1 MSQNSILPA
10 HRELMGKQR
19 KLKREK
25 LNKKKKKKKKI
36 RKIKINKNDIK
47 N

>member
-10 HRELMGKQR
+10 HRELKGKQR
-19 KLKREK
+19 KQKREK
-25 LNKKKKKKKKI
+25 LNKKKKKKI

>member
-1 MSQNSILPA
+1 MNQNSILPA
-10 HRELMGKQR
+10 HRELKGKQR
-19 KLKREK
+19 KQKREK
-25 LNKKKKKKKKI
+25 LNKKKKKKI

>member
-25 LNKKKKKKKKI
+25 LNKKKKKKI